1 LILQILQEKV
11 MTEVLTKPDFPKK
24 TKGKKTRENILF
36 EARKVFNEEGIFLTL
51 SGLSKII
58 GITIG
63 GITNHFPTK
72 EHLFVGL
79 SEQYEIELND
89 FTARFKLG
97 PDLDFQTLAMFF
109 SEVMD
114 IQYKHR
120 SVILFFSVMHQS
132 QTLMMIQVMKT
143 WVNRQSRLEGLAN
156 ILVNSGL
163 LNSTILQPKEFV
175 VFRFQYV
182 NLFTTWLMSY
192 SLYDSEKSFESMKPI
207 YMSGIFR
214 AFGKYLTE
222 KGKFQLET
230 LQMI

>member
-1 LILQILQEKV
+1 
-11 MTEVLTKPDFPKK
+11 MTKELTKADSQKK
-24 TKGKKTRENILF
+24 SKGKKTKENILF
-36 EARKVFNEEGIFLTL
+36 EARKIFNEEGIFLTL
-51 SGLSKII
+51 SELSKLI
-58 GITIG
+58 GMTIG

-72 EHLFVGL
+72 EYLFVGL

-89 FTARFKLG
+89 FTARFQLG
-97 PDLDFQTLAMFF
+97 PDLDFQRLTMFF

-132 QTLMMIQVMKT
+132 QTLMMAQVMKT

-156 ILVNSGL
+156 LLVNSGL
-163 LNSTILQPKEFV
+163 LNSTILEPKEFV
-175 VFRFQYV
+175 IFRFQYV
-182 NLFTTWLMSY
+182 NLFTTWMMSY

-207 YMSGIFR
+207 YMSGIMR
-214 AFGKYLTE
+214 AFEKHLTE
-222 KGKFQLET
+222 TGKSQLEA